1 MPYGSGDDV
10 MGGAAQQMAGSGT
23 TVRHADGGPGKCYSV
38 SRYGCKREWWREG

>member
-10 MGGAAQQMAGSGT
+10 MGGAAQQMASGGT

-38 SRYGCKREWWREG
+38 SRYGCKREWSREG